1 MKDHVDE
8 AEIVDEAEPIED
20 VVENEEPTTDDV
32 EEAEDDATQ
41 ETSEETVATDEE
53 PEGDDEFVVSFG
65 DEEEGQKQEQPVIQA
80 VREKEKRERKRR
92 IEAEERLKE
101 LQAKLDEVSPQKPAE
116 LGPKPTLAACDY
128 DDAKF
133 EAELIA
139 FNERKTAIAQ
149 QEQAEKAKQEAV
161 QKEFNAKLDTYN
173 TGKSTLG
180 VKDFDESEAVI
191 TDTLSATQ
199 QGVIVDV
206 AQDAAKFVYA
216 LGKYP
221 DKAEELAKITNPVQ
235 FAAAIARM
243 ESKMTVTGKKSKP
256 APEKR
261 MATSTGASMSGAN
274 LKKKLNALQEKAAKS
289 GDRTE
294 VVAFKRKHNL

>member
-1 MKDHVDE
+1 MKDHVD
-8 AEIVDEAEPIED
+8 EPIED

-32 EEAEDDATQ
+32 EEVEDDATQ

-65 DEEEGQKQEQPVIQA
+65 DEEADEKPEAESTVIRNLRQK
-80 VREKEKRERKRR
+80 ERKDRKR
-92 IEAEERLKE
+92 IKDLEKQVEAQQQEK
-101 LQAKLDEVSPQKPAE
+101 AVE
-116 LGPKPTLAACDY
+116 LGPEPKIEDFAY
-128 DDAKF
+128 DTAKHA
-133 EAELIA
+133 EAL
-139 FNERKTAIAQ
+139 RKHFALEMQ
-149 QEQAEKAKQEAV
+149 LKEQEQAEKAKQEAV
-161 QKEFNAKLDTYN
+161 QKEFDAKLDTYN

-191 TDTLSATQ
+191 MDTLSGTQ

-261 MATSTGASMSGAN
+261 MKSTGGVGVTGE
-274 LKKKLNALQEKAAKS
+274 KKLEQLRDEAAKT
-289 GDRTE
+289 GDYTK
-294 VVAFKRKHNL
+294 VNAYKRELRSK

>member
-8 AEIVDEAEPIED
+8 AEIVDEAETIED

-32 EEAEDDATQ
+32 EEVEDDAMQ
-41 ETSEETVATDEE
+41 ETSEETVAADEE

-65 DEEEGQKQEQPVIQA
+65 DEEADEKPEAESNVLRTVRQKEREG
-80 VREKEKRERKRR
+80 RKR
-92 IEAEERLKE
+92 IKELEKE
-101 LQAKLDEVSPQKPAE
+101 LQAKQQEKAVE
-116 LGPKPTLAACDY
+116 LGPEPKLEDFAY
-128 DDAKF
+128 DTKAHS
-133 EAELIA
+133 EALLEHFKLRQKV
-139 FNERKTAIAQ
+139 EE

-261 MATSTGASMSGAN
+261 IATSTGASMSGAN
-274 LKKKLNALQEKAAKS
+274 IKKKLNALQEKAAKS